1 MILDPKNRPKF
12 DRRKRMALAALLG
25 VLTGMAC
32 QFMPD
37 PWRVP
42 CAIGVKLIALLLG
55 GSS

>member
-1 MILDPKNRPKF
+1 
-12 DRRKRMALAALLG
+12 MALAALLG

-42 CAIGVKLIALLLG
+42 CAIGVKLLALLLG